1 MLRMALELRAP
12 LELAAALAALPLL
25 RLAPRGDGHPVLVLP
40 GLAAGDLSTIVI
52 RRFLTARGYRAHAWE
67 QGLNLGARPGVL
79 EACVARVRQLR
90 AEHGQRVSL
99 VGWSLGGVYAREIA
113 KMLPEEVRVVVTLGA
128 PFSGGPEATNAW
140 RLYQL
145 ISGDREIDAARY
157 AALKLRP
164 GVPTTSIFSRSD
176 GVVAWQCS
184 QEEEG
189 ESSENIEVHAS
200 HMGMGANPMALYA
213 IADRLAQPEGRWRRF
228 DHAGHRGVKKL
239 LFRDPRRAPG
249 FASLFGLY

>member
-40 GLAAGDLSTIVI
+40 GLAAGDLSTIII

-90 AEHGQRVSL
+90 AEHGRRVSL

-176 GVVAWQCS
+176 G
-184 QEEEG
+184 

-249 FASLFGLY
+249 LASLFGLY